1 MEERRGIRCRLRR
14 PRDECQVIPGA
25 FKQSALFREENE
37 RKGKNVRKGIQDKVK
52 EMVKW
57 NKRLTLCLLILFLL
71 IPCLLIPRLLILTP
85 QVSSFCDTTIT
96 YIANALSVFFFS
108 ILTVTSIP
116 PFPSYFC
123 PSSSSFMLQF
133 LHMCVKTFR
142 FLSPET
148 TIVSVEVLSFL
159 QRTTRERREKSIYI
173 HHQYFCP
180 CVFLVSIKFL
190 LLSLVVSFLSCFSCH
205 SFLSSLDLF
214 LFTLI
219 PHVSFLEQEVEGV
232 SVDHKK
238 SVFEGIFRSDR
249 IFLFLW
255 RCQLR
260 DTSSL

>member
-1 MEERRGIRCRLRR
+1 MKQETHPLPLDSLPLDSLPLDSPSLDSHASSVILLRYNHHLYC
-14 PRDECQVIPGA
+14 ECIV
-25 FKQSALFREENE
+25 
-37 RKGKNVRKGIQDKVK
+37 
-52 EMVKW
+52 
-57 NKRLTLCLLILFLL
+57 CLLLFDLD
-71 IPCLLIPRLLILTP
+71 CD
-85 QVSSFCDTTIT
+85 VHSS
-96 YIANALSVFFFS
+96 LSFFV
-108 ILTVTSIP
+108 L
-116 PFPSYFC
+116 SYFC

-142 FLSPET
+142 FLSSET